1 MHPVPV
7 PFELLLPGFIF
18 AAGGFYF
25 VVRGA
30 LKQFAVDINGI
41 GRKMADLKETQARA
55 EFRNAVMLLAFC
67 PENERKKIA
76 EYLLEG
82 K

>member
-1 MHPVPV
+1 
-7 PFELLLPGFIF
+7 
-18 AAGGFYF
+18 
-25 VVRGA
+25 
-30 LKQFAVDINGI
+30 
-41 GRKMADLKETQARA
+41 MADLKETQARA